1 MAQEI
6 EAKILDIDVRKIEEK
21 LVVIG
26 ARKIGE
32 KLFRSISFDYP
43 GFPLDKQAAWV
54 RLRDEGDKIT
64 LAYKQRLGI
73 SDLHSGG
80 NDQGMEEVELEVND
94 FDVTKQFFFKIG
106 LIEKFSQEKKRVSW
120 EKDGIKYDID
130 TWPRLNPYLEV
141 EGDTWE
147 KVDAAIVELGFDLK
161 DRKVCSATQIYEM
174 AGIRDKDYVKMT
186 FSEFVRRPN

>member
-6 EAKILDIDVRKIEEK
+6 EAKILDVDVNQIEEK
-21 LVVIG
+21 LLTLG

-32 KLFRSISFDYP
+32 KLFRSTSFDYP
-43 GFPLDKQAAWV
+43 GFTLDKQAAWV

-80 NDQGMEEVELEVND
+80 NDQGMEEVEFEVSN
-94 FDVTKQFFFKIG
+94 FDNVKQFLFKIG
-106 LIEKFSQEKKRVSW
+106 LVEKFSQEKNRISW
-120 EKDGIKYDID
+120 GKDEIKYDID

-147 KVDAAIVELGFDLK
+147 TVDAAIVELGFDLK
-161 DRKVCSATQIYEM
+161 DKKVCSATQIYEM